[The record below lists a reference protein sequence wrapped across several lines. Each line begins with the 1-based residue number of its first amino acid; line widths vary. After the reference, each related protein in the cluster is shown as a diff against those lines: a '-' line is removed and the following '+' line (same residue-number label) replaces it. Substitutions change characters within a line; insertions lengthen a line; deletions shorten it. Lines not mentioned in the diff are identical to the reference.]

1 MQDDS
6 YNFLKAMPPK
16 AKAGLRRQAIEA
28 VVSSSAIQSQD
39 HPPGVIGGVNQP
51 PGVIDEV

>member
-51 PGVIDEV
+51 SGVIDEV